1 VLGIINNVGSGGIA
15 TPSAYTSTL
24 SLFDMSN
31 PLTPAP
37 IVIPRSS
44 FPNVLSLAIDAA
56 NNVYFLL
63 QDVDANTASF
73 IGCPAPGYVCSR
85 VGLSDRIVGAQWLAL
100 DAQGNAYA
108 TEITA
113 SGSGVFKFSAALGP
127 TANNTQVYASA
138 TAPAEYYGLAVTPD
152 GAEIYVTEGPI
163 NDFAGVNVTLHDCRL
178 LPSCAAGGVDI
189 TQTVLTPAV
198 TFQNLSGAVTVGT
211 GNVLLLGLA
220 NSLGTGIGAGNTM
233 VALSCQPGLS
243 FTYSCSAGIAA
254 FTAVGA
260 GLNSWQRTAGIAADA
275 FHHVYVAAALDLA
288 NASPLS
294 VPPPPFPTF
303 DGFSYGFTSGLTP
316 FTCSITGGSPPVPQC
331 PINQL
336 PGPSVGPFAPDP
348 SPYAVA
354 VSLPN

>member
-1 VLGIINNVGSGGIA
+1 
-15 TPSAYTSTL
+15 
-24 SLFDMSN
+24 MSN

-37 IVIPRSS
+37 IVIPRST

-63 QDVDANTASF
+63 QDSTLTTASF
-73 IGCPAPGYVCSR
+73 FECPAPGYVCTQ
-85 VGLSDRIVGAQWLAL
+85 VGLSGQIVNAQWLAL

-108 TEITA
+108 TQIG
-113 SGSGVFKFSAALGP
+113 GSGPGVVKFSTATGP
-127 TANNTQVYASA
+127 TTNNTQVYASA

-152 GAEIYVTEGPI
+152 GAEIYVSEGPI
-163 NDFAGVNVTLHDCRL
+163 NDFAGVNVTLHDCQL

-189 TQTVLTPAV
+189 TQTVLTSSG

-211 GNVLLLGLA
+211 GNILLLGLA
-220 NSLGTGIGAGNTM
+220 NSRGSGLVASNTM

-243 FTYSCSAGIAA
+243 FTYSCSTGIAA

-294 VPPPPFPTF
+294 APPPPFPTF
-303 DGFSYGFTSGLTP
+303 DGFFYGFTTALTQ
-316 FTCSITGGSPPVPQC
+316 FTCAVTGGSPPVPQC
-331 PINQL
+331 PINKL
-336 PGPSVGPFAPDP
+336 PGPSVGPDGPDP
-348 SPYAVA
+348 LPYAVA
-354 VSLPN
+354 VSLPH